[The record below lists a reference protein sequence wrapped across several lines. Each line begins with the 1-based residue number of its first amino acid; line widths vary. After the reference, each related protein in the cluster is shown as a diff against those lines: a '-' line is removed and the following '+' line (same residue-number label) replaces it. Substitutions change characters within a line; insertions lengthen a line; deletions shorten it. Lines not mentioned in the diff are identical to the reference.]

1 MLELLS
7 KYSITE
13 ILIFIVILAL
23 AIKSTISFF
32 DWVLDKFHKASNKE
46 YKKKIKETEIEK
58 HLREE
63 NELIKELQQKQKLT
77 DNTLTNLSQKI
88 DVLLRSDKD
97 AIKTYIT
104 KEHHFFCY
112 CQKWIDDFSLDCLE
126 RRYSRYQEQGGNSF
140 IAGFMN
146 ELRQLPRQPIN
157 TNND

>member
-63 NELIKELQQKQKLT
+63 NELIKELQ
-77 DNTLTNLSQKI
+77 
-88 DVLLRSDKD
+88 
-97 AIKTYIT
+97 
-104 KEHHFFCY
+104 
-112 CQKWIDDFSLDCLE
+112 
-126 RRYSRYQEQGGNSF
+126 
-140 IAGFMN
+140 
-146 ELRQLPRQPIN
+146 
-157 TNND
+157 